1 MAEAFLFL
9 LGFTS
14 VTAVYEIAKTGKKTK
29 TDRMNRAADSWRKQY
44 KKGGETRSV
53 TSGVAFLILLFVV
66 NIFHDIRDTTL

>member
-44 KKGGETRSV
+44 KKGGQ
-53 TSGVAFLILLFVV
+53 
-66 NIFHDIRDTTL
+66 